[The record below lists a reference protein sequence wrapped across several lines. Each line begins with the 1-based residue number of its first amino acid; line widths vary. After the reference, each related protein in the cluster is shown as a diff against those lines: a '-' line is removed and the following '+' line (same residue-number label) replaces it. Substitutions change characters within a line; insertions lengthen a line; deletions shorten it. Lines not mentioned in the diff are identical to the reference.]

1 MEEPNIRH
9 ISELEQLQKE
19 YDILLHRE
27 RQLSVVHDFAISLLH
42 QNSLHD
48 IVWAV
53 AKNAIARLGFVDCVV
68 YIMDS
73 TGKELIQMAA
83 HGPKNPEKLDIK
95 NPIKIPLGKGI
106 VGTVAMTGK
115 SEIIGDTSTDTR
127 YIVDDDFRYSE
138 IAVPI
143 LDGNKV
149 IGVIDSEHPDKHFYT
164 DQHLYLLETIAAMAA
179 SKILHAQAAEQLKNH
194 QKNLEVQINEKTK
207 DLQEHIQMLR
217 KSNHDL
223 ESFAYAASHDLAEPL
238 RTISSFLQLIKRREK
253 DLSPDTSE
261 FIEFAVDGA
270 HRMKKLLDGL
280 LTYSKVGQKTQG
292 FDCVNLEELLNNIK
306 ASLSKA
312 IDENNAQIIHQPLQ
326 PIYGHEVTLT
336 QLFQN
341 IIANAIKFRY
351 PDRDPLIHINQTE
364 EDNYYAFEI
373 TDNGIGMEPEF
384 FEKAFKLFGR
394 LNTIEKYKGS
404 GLGLAV
410 CKRIVEN
417 HGGVIWLESNPGQG
431 TKVSFKLPKYTDLVT
446 IDVFV
451 DGEKNSSAQP

>member
-1 MEEPNIRH
+1 MEEPNFRH
-9 ISELEQLQKE
+9 ISEFEQLQKE
-19 YDILLHRE
+19 YDILQQRE
-27 RQLSVVHDFAISLLH
+27 RQLRVVHDFAISLLH

-68 YIMDS
+68 YIMDKE
-73 TGKELIQMAA
+73 GKELIQMAA

-106 VGTVAMTGK
+106 VGTVALTGK
-115 SEIIGDTSTDTR
+115 SEIIGNTYADPR

-143 LDGNKV
+143 LDGNRV

-164 DQHLYLLETIAAMAA
+164 EQHLYLLETIAAMAA
-179 SKILHAQAAEQLKNH
+179 SKILHAQAAEELRDH
-194 QKNLEVQINEKTK
+194 QKNLEAQINEKTK

-217 KSNHDL
+217 KSNQDL

-253 DLSPDTSE
+253 DLATDTSE

-292 FDCVNLEELLNNIK
+292 FTCVDLEELIRNVK
-306 ASLSKA
+306 ASLSKT
-312 IDENNAQIIHQPLQ
+312 IEENKAQIIHQPLR
-326 PIYGHEVTLT
+326 PIYGHEITLT

-341 IIANAIKFRY
+341 IIANAIKFRFE
-351 PDRDPLIHINQTE
+351 DRTPIIHINQT
-364 EDNYYAFEI
+364 DDKNYFIFEI
-373 TDNGIGMEPEF
+373 VDNGIGMESEF
-384 FEKAFKLFGR
+384 FDKAFKLFGR

-404 GLGLAV
+404 GMGLAV

-417 HGGVIWLESNPGQG
+417 HGGIIWMESNPGEG
-431 TKVSFKLPKYTDLVT
+431 TKVFFKLPKQHDLVI
-446 IDVFV
+446 IDMFV
-451 DGEKNSSAQP
+451 DGEENSSSGT